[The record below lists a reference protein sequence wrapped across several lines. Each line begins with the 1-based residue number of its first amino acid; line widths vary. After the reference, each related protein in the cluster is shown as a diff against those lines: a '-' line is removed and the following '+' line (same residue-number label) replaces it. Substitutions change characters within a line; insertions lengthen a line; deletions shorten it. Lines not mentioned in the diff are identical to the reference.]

1 MGEIRNAVRALRATP
16 IVSAVAVLSLALGIG
31 ANTAMFSILDSLL
44 LRALP
49 VREPHQLVTIGD
61 VRSGRSSWTNPIW
74 EAIRER
80 SQLGAGALAYS
91 HQRFNL
97 SLGGQTEFADG
108 LWTSGRYFDVLGVSA
123 VLGRTWVPADDR
135 RGGGP
140 DGPVAVLGYDFWQ
153 RRFGGDA
160 TVIGRPLAIERVT
173 YTIVG
178 ITPPGFTGLET
189 GRSFDVAVP
198 IGTEPIVRGSDSSLD
213 QRSYWWLTVTL
224 RLRPGQTLVEAETTL
239 RGIQPQI
246 RDETLPQDLREEDK
260 KSYLT
265 SAFALLPGGNGES
278 SIRSRYQRPLL
289 TMMAV
294 VGVVLLIACA
304 NIANLLLARATA
316 RRHELS
322 VRVALGASRLRLAR
336 QLLTESLLLSGLGAA
351 IGLLFAQWFS
361 RLLVRQLST
370 STNTVYLDLTFDW
383 RVLGFTALVAI
394 TTAVL
399 FGTIP
404 ALRAARVD
412 PHDAI
417 KAHGRGPGGDTRFRL
432 GNVLVV
438 VQVALSLMLVVAAG
452 LFVRTFATLATRH
465 FGFDRDPVLIASID
479 IQPLKLA
486 PEARWALWTQLRDA
500 AAAMP
505 GVSTATLSATTPIGG
520 GTWIY
525 TLEQLDGARIAATDR
540 GTYANM
546 VSPGWFTTYGTRL
559 IAGRDFTDHDVQGA
573 PFVAIVNETFA
584 RKFLGGANP
593 IGHRVRRPSRPA
605 APSPE
610 YEIVG
615 LVADAAY
622 RSLREPIPAT
632 MYLSFAQN
640 QVAPSLASIG
650 VRAASGSPM
659 PLTRGLAAALT
670 NVHPGIAITFR
681 PLSEQVGA
689 ALTQERVVAT
699 LSGFF
704 GGLALL
710 LAGLGLYG
718 VTSYAVSRRRTEI
731 GIRMALGAAPGGVVA
746 MVLSRVMVLVLV
758 GIAAGAALSL
768 WASTY
773 VTTLLYELQP
783 RDPATLI
790 GSAVVL
796 AMIGV
801 LAGGLPALRA
811 AKIDPARVL
820 RNG

>member
-370 STNTVYLDLTFDW
+370 STNTVYLDLTLDW

-417 KAHGRGPGGDTRFRL
+417 KAHGRGTGGDTRFRL

>member
-370 STNTVYLDLTFDW
+370 STNTVYLDLTLDW

-417 KAHGRGPGGDTRFRL
+417 KAHGRGTGGDTRFRL

-479 IQPLKLA
+479 LQPLKLA

-746 MVLSRVMVLVLV
+746 MVLFRVMVLVLV

>member
-370 STNTVYLDLTFDW
+370 STNTVYLDLTLDW

-704 GGLALL
+704 GGMALL

>member
-370 STNTVYLDLTFDW
+370 STNTVYLDLTLDW